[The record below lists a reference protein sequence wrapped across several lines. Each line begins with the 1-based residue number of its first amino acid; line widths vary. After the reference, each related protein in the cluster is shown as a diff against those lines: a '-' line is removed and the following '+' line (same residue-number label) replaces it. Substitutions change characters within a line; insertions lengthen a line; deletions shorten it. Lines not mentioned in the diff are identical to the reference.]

1 MWDNHQTLRLLANTM
16 FVFLLVLIMYIVGPW
31 AINLPI
37 FPLKEVSVAGNGGKL
52 EHVTRDQINS
62 VIRSQAGGNFFTVD
76 LEAIR
81 NALIKLPWVRTASVR
96 RHWPKSLEIVLEEH
110 MVLALWGDLALV
122 NTYGEI
128 FEGVT
133 NTRLPKFIGQM
144 ENVREMTNQHAIFN
158 KLLQPLGMNIAQIDL
173 SPRRAWRIYTNN
185 GVALELGRE
194 QVEDRLVFYI
204 SAHNQMIEKFKKQLT
219 YVDLRYSNGFAVRLP
234 EITQ

>member
-1 MWDNHQTLRLLANTM
+1 M
-16 FVFLLVLIMYIVGPW
+16 
-31 AINLPI
+31 
-37 FPLKEVSVAGNGGKL
+37 
-52 EHVTRDQINS
+52 
-62 VIRSQAGGNFFTVD
+62 
-76 LEAIR
+76 
-81 NALIKLPWVRTASVR
+81 RTASVR

-194 QVEDRLVFYI
+194 QVEDRLVFYV